1 MQKCFSLPLL
11 LASVLLSATTTSA
24 LAQSYPDRPVRL
36 VIPYA
41 PGGTSDILARLI
53 AQPLRSVLTQT
64 VVPDNRPGAGSNI
77 GSEIVAK
84 AAPDGY
90 TLLIGTPALA
100 SNPALYA
107 KVNYDPVASFAPVTL
122 LTEIPIVLV
131 VHPSLPAKSVRELIA
146 LAKSQPGKLNFG
158 SSGNGGIGH
167 LVGELFK
174 SSTSVDMAHVPY
186 RGNGPALVDLMA
198 GVLSLTFSDVAGAS
212 PYIKSGKMRPLAI
225 TTARRSTMLPELP
238 TMIEAGVPGFQASSW
253 FAIFAPA
260 QTPKAI
266 VDKLNADIV
275 KVLRT
280 PELHERLVGLGF
292 QVVGSKPEELG
303 RFVKSEI
310 AKWTKVIKDSGAKVD

>member
-1 MQKCFSLPLL
+1 
-11 LASVLLSATTTSA
+11 VLVPNV
-24 LAQSYPDRPVRL
+24 LAQNYPDRPVRL
-36 VIPYA
+36 VIPFA

-53 AQPLRSVLTQT
+53 ASPLRNVLGQSV
-64 VVPDNRPGAGSNI
+64 VADNRPGAGSNV

-100 SNPALYA
+100 SNPALYSS
-107 KVNYDPVASFAPVTL
+107 VNYDPVASFAPVTL

-131 VHPSLPAKSVRELIA
+131 VHPGLPAKSVRELIA
-146 LAKSQPGKLNFG
+146 LAKAQPGKLNFG

-174 SSTSVDMAHVPY
+174 SSTGVNIVHVPY
-186 RGNGPALVDLMA
+186 KGNGPALVDLMA
-198 GVLSLTFSDVAGAS
+198 GVLSLTFSDIAGAS
-212 PYIKSGKMRPLAI
+212 PYIKSGKMRALAV
-225 TTARRSTMLPELP
+225 TTLQRSAMLPDVP
-238 TMIEAGVPGFQASSW
+238 TMTEAGVRGFQASSW

-260 QTPKAI
+260 HTPRPI

-280 PELHERLVGLGF
+280 PEINDRLVGMGF
-292 QVVGSKPEELG
+292 EVVGNKPEELAA
-303 RFVKSEI
+303 FLKSEI
-310 AKWTKVIKDSGAKVD
+310 AKWTKVVRESGAKVD

>member
-1 MQKCFSLPLL
+1 
-11 LASVLLSATTTSA
+11 VLVPNV
-24 LAQSYPDRPVRL
+24 LAQNYPDRPVRL
-36 VIPYA
+36 VIPFA

-53 AQPLRSVLTQT
+53 ASPLRNVLGQSV
-64 VVPDNRPGAGSNI
+64 VADNRPGAGSNV

-100 SNPALYA
+100 SNPALYSS
-107 KVNYDPVASFAPVTL
+107 VNYDPVASFAPVTL

-131 VHPSLPAKSVRELIA
+131 VHPSLPAKSVGELIA
-146 LAKSQPGKLNFG
+146 LAKAQPGKLNFG

-174 SSTSVDMAHVPY
+174 SSTGVNIVHVPY
-186 RGNGPALVDLMA
+186 KGNGPALVDLMA
-198 GVLSLTFSDVAGAS
+198 GVLSLTFSDIAGAS
-212 PYIKSGKMRPLAI
+212 PYIKSGKMRALAV
-225 TTARRSTMLPELP
+225 TTLQRSAMLPDVP
-238 TMIEAGVPGFQASSW
+238 TMTEAGVRGFQASSW

-260 QTPKAI
+260 HTPRPI

-280 PELHERLVGLGF
+280 PEINDRLTGMGF
-292 QVVGSKPEELG
+292 EVVGNKPEELAA
-303 RFVKSEI
+303 FLKSEI
-310 AKWTKVIKDSGAKVD
+310 AKWTKVVRESGAKVD

>member
-1 MQKCFSLPLL
+1 MQKRSGLRLL
-11 LASVLLSATTTSA
+11 ISFLTCVFVPNV
-24 LAQSYPDRPVRL
+24 LAQNYPDRPVRL
-36 VIPYA
+36 VIPFA

-53 AQPLRSVLTQT
+53 APPLRNTLGQSVL
-64 VVPDNRPGAGSNI
+64 PDNRPGAGSNV

-100 SNPALYA
+100 SNPSLYRS
-107 KVNYDPVASFAPVTL
+107 VNYDPIASFAPVTL

-146 LAKSQPGKLNFG
+146 LAKAQPGKLNFG

-174 SSTSVDMAHVPY
+174 SSTGVNIVHVPY
-186 RGNGPALVDLMA
+186 KGNGPALVDLMA
-198 GVLSLTFSDVAGAS
+198 GVLSLTFSDIAGAA
-212 PYIKSGKMRPLAI
+212 PYIKSGKMRPLAV
-225 TTARRSTMLPELP
+225 TTLQRSAMFPDVP
-238 TMIEAGVPGFQASSW
+238 TMTEAGVRGFQASSW

-260 QTPKAI
+260 HTPRPI
-266 VDKLNADIV
+266 VDRLNADIV

-280 PELHERLVGLGF
+280 PEVNERLVGMGF
-292 QVVGSKPEELG
+292 EVIGNKPEELAA
-303 RFVKSEI
+303 FLKAEI
-310 AKWTKVIKDSGAKVD
+310 AKWTKVVRESGAKID

>member
-1 MQKCFSLPLL
+1 MQKQSGLRLL
-11 LASVLLSATTTSA
+11 LCCATCVLVPNV
-24 LAQSYPDRPVRL
+24 LAQNYPDRPVRL
-36 VIPYA
+36 VIPFA

-53 AQPLRSVLTQT
+53 ASPLRNVLGQSV
-64 VVPDNRPGAGSNI
+64 VADNRPGAGSNV

-100 SNPALYA
+100 SNPALYSS
-107 KVNYDPVASFAPVTL
+107 VNYDPVASFAPVTL

-131 VHPSLPAKSVRELIA
+131 VHPSLPAKSVGELIA
-146 LAKSQPGKLNFG
+146 LAKAQPGKLNFG

-174 SSTSVDMAHVPY
+174 SSTGVNIVHVPY
-186 RGNGPALVDLMA
+186 KGNGPALVDLMA
-198 GVLSLTFSDVAGAS
+198 GVLSLTFSDIAGAS
-212 PYIKSGKMRPLAI
+212 PYIKSGKMRALAV
-225 TTARRSTMLPELP
+225 TTLQRSAMLPDVP
-238 TMIEAGVPGFQASSW
+238 TMTEAGVRGFQASSW

-260 QTPKAI
+260 HTPRPI

-280 PELHERLVGLGF
+280 PEINDRLTGMGF
-292 QVVGSKPEELG
+292 EVVGNKPEELAA
-303 RFVKSEI
+303 FLKSEI
-310 AKWTKVIKDSGAKVD
+310 AKWTKVVRESGAKVD